1 MQTLRQ
7 AREHPLVSPRPP
19 QRDLSQM
26 LLCVTTDTGLT
37 LFTSKWSSHSALT
50 RKNMEIMRKQRFL
63 SIAHGDGADA
73 GSRGARAG
81 MPGDGRVVA
90 GEGCAGLFVSIAE
103 SKDEILPAPQHL
115 PCAWLTKC
123 N

>member
-1 MQTLRQ
+1 
-7 AREHPLVSPRPP
+7 
-19 QRDLSQM
+19 
-26 LLCVTTDTGLT
+26 
-37 LFTSKWSSHSALT
+37 
-50 RKNMEIMRKQRFL
+50 MEIMRKQRFL